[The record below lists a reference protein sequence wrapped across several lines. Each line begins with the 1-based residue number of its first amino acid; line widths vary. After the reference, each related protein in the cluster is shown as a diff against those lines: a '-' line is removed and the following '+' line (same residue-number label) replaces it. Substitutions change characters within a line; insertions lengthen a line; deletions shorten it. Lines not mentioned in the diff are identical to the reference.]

1 MINIF
6 PKWLIDLWDYNVI
19 YKIFWANAFLIT
31 NLSKI
36 TQRRRWSSHII
47 SYWPHSILQDKLDGH
62 FLIKIPEIPKIE
74 TLCIFPIFFYFA
86 VVPLVHCIK
95 SQCTCHLHQY
105 MTYYIVSS
113 VKCLS
118 AMYHHNTLL
127 TPVWSRDK
135 HPPQNC
141 EVHAIETIE
150 NDTLLMETSSTHGPL
165 KPGHLD
171 PESNSWVGALGKV
184 MTSYHGSDYLK
195 IGPLLWDALRA
206 VVPQRKH
213 RVVSSSR

>member
-1 MINIF
+1 M
-6 PKWLIDLWDYNVI
+6 V
-19 YKIFWANAFLIT
+19 IFWSKFL
-31 NLSKI
+31 KF
-36 TQRRRWSSHII
+36 QRLEHCA
-47 SYWPHSILQDKLDGH
+47 Y
-62 FLIKIPEIPKIE
+62 
-74 TLCIFPIFFYFA
+74 FPSFFYFA

-105 MTYYIVSS
+105 MTYHVVSSVESS

-127 TPVWSRDK
+127 TPVSSRDK
-135 HPPQNC
+135 HSPQNC

-150 NDTLLMETSSTHGPL
+150 NDTLVLETSSTYGPL

-213 RVVSSSR
+213 RVVSGSR